1 MVRTMSEGHSRS
13 RPPGVW
19 HAPLAQLPPDVAHA
33 LNDRRARQVNL
44 YRALQFPVSA
54 YVMVPRLLSA
64 LGVEIESG
72 EAS

>member
-1 MVRTMSEGHSRS
+1 VR
-13 RPPGVW
+13 
-19 HAPLAQLPPDVAHA
+19 PDPREELIHM
-33 LNDRRARQVNL
+33 LTGLRDLGLREQVNL

-54 YVMVPRLLSA
+54 YVMVPRVLSA

>member
-1 MVRTMSEGHSRS
+1 MVRTMSEGRSRS
-13 RPPGVW
+13 RPPDVW
-19 HAPLAQLPPDVAHA
+19 PAPLAELPPDVAQA
-33 LNDRRARQVNL
+33 LHDRGARQVNL

-54 YVMVPRLLSA
+54 YVMVPPVLSA